1 MLEYEI
7 GGARDGWLNRMN
19 FLSPLDEWEFLE
31 KREPPL
37 SLSLSLPQ
45 MGSKSRLLEWGSSV
59 SINFDKPCVEFEL
72 TRLSSTMR
80 VKNNRDELAD
90 EIYIYIY
97 IYIHGWK
104 TRSVYVHRGS
114 VYRGRWI
121 FPFRGLTARPMDYL
135 SSLYQPR
142 QEKWRSFVSGGR
154 TSANR
159 GNFVAPRS
167 NDAHVPLSPFQR
179 GKLGPQWQSSLIPL
193 TRFARC
199 IPCIE
204 DTT

>member
-59 SINFDKPCVEFEL
+59 SINFDKPCVEFES

-90 EIYIYIY
+90 EIYIY
-97 IYIHGWK
+97 
-104 TRSVYVHRGS
+104 TSMD
-114 VYRGRWI
+114 GRH
-121 FPFRGLTARPMDYL
+121 
-135 SSLYQPR
+135 
-142 QEKWRSFVSGGR
+142 
-154 TSANR
+154 
-159 GNFVAPRS
+159 VACTYTE
-167 NDAHVPLSPFQR
+167 D
-179 GKLGPQWQSSLIPL
+179 
-193 TRFARC
+193 
-199 IPCIE
+199 PCIE
-204 DTT
+204 AGGFFLFAD